1 MIIVGYSGHSYGII
15 ECAIGCGIEIS
26 GYNDLEEKKFN
37 PYHLKFI
44 TDSELI
50 SKKAKIFIA
59 IGDNLRRREVFF
71 KHRSQSQ
78 FEIKLIHKTAVVS
91 SSASIENQVFISMG
105 CVINAHSKI
114 GFGSVI
120 NSGSIIE
127 HQTQIGTFSHV
138 APGSTLCGNVI
149 IGDNTLIGAG
159 TVVLPNI
166 KIGNNVIVG
175 AGSIVLK
182 DIPDNTVFIKKVHK

>member
-1 MIIVGYSGHSYGII
+1 MIIIGYSGHSYGII
-15 ECAIGCGIEIS
+15 ECAIDNGVDIS
-26 GYNDLEEKKFN
+26 GYNDLSEKKFN

-44 TDSELI
+44 TYSDLI
-50 SKKAKIFIA
+50 SIKAKIFIS
-59 IGDNLRRREVFF
+59 IGDNLKRREVFF
-71 KHRSQSQ
+71 KHQSQSQ
-78 FEIKLIHKTAVVS
+78 FEINLIHKTAVIS
-91 SSASIENQVFISMG
+91 SSATIENQVFVSMG
-105 CVINAHSKI
+105 CVLNAYSKI
-114 GFGSVI
+114 GFGSII

-127 HQTQIGTFSHV
+127 HQSQIGTFSHI
-138 APGSTLCGNVI
+138 APGCTLCGNVT

-182 DIPDNTVFIKKVHK
+182 DIPNNTVFIKKTHK